1 MKDNNQSL
9 IIGLLIIFIIL
20 NYYSTKISNEYE
32 SDKSIFCGIK
42 ALPRNYGRYGNRY
55 ECLKRGFGA
64 GMYRNEKNYPYRKC
78 GIFIIITVIGIM
90 IYNYYNNY
98 KKEKEKEKEKY
109 NIYK

>member
-1 MKDNNQSL
+1 
-9 IIGLLIIFIIL
+9 
-20 NYYSTKISNEYE
+20 
-32 SDKSIFCGIK
+32 
-42 ALPRNYGRYGNRY
+42 
-55 ECLKRGFGA
+55 
-64 GMYRNEKNYPYRKC
+64 MYRNEKNYPYRKW